1 MGAAELRDHLP
12 GTPPLRRPS
21 RPAGPAASSL
31 APDLLAALA
40 TEQIFQSMADRINGP
55 RVGDQRLLLRWEFES
70 SPHGIDGPATGET
83 WTLLLS
89 NGALTP
95 HARRRPAPRREPP
108 HATLRLARTTLN
120 AVLSGA
126 TTFPAEI
133 AAGTVTFDGDPQAL
147 LTFNTL
153 LDKPDP
159 AFPIVTP

>member
-1 MGAAELRDHLP
+1 
-12 GTPPLRRPS
+12 
-21 RPAGPAASSL
+21 
-31 APDLLAALA
+31 
-40 TEQIFQSMADRINGP
+40 MADRINGP

-95 HARRRPAPRREPP
+95 
-108 HATLRLARTTLN
+108 
-120 AVLSGA
+120 
-126 TTFPAEI
+126 
-133 AAGTVTFDGDPQAL
+133 QAL

-159 AFPIVTP
+159 AFPITTLRCAVRAGSGCAVRIGPGRIGSGRVGPGRPRSVPRRPVGGASAVSAAPLSQPPSGACQVRLPARGAACGRGGGAAAGSSA